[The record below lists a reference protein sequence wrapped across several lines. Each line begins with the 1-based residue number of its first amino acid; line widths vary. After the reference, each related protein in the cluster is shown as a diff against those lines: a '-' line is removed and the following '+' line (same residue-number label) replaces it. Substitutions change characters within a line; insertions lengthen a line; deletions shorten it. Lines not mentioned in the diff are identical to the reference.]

1 MNRTK
6 TAKNLGDINRI
17 RNIRIILILE
27 YAYNMAKEI
36 K

>member
-17 RNIRIILILE
+17 PNIQIILILE
-27 YAYNMAKEI
+27 YAYKIAKEI